1 MTRWT
6 PAGRP
11 LPAGILLV
19 GLALST
25 QTAPAAETAAAP
37 RKGVTVEG
45 ITEYRLGNGVR
56 ALLYPDPSSAKV
68 TVNMTV
74 FVGSRHEGYGETG
87 MAHLLEHMLFKGTPN
102 HPAIPKALR
111 DRGADFNGTTW
122 VDRTNYYETLPASDD
137 NLEFAVRLEADRL
150 VNSYVKREDLLSEM
164 TVVRNE
170 FEAGENNPQGI
181 LSQRML
187 AVAYEWHNY
196 GKSTIGNRSDIER
209 VPIDRLQAFYKKYY
223 QPDNVLVVVAGKFD
237 EARALALFGKYFGA
251 LRKPERRLE
260 DTYTEE
266 PPQDGE
272 RSVVLR
278 RVGTVG
284 VVGVVYHVPA
294 GPHEDFPAV
303 EVLATLLTAQPS
315 GPLYQGLVAAKK
327 ASAVGS
333 IAFDWHDPGVLEVFA
348 RAEKGVA
355 LETLRD
361 EMLAV
366 LDRVREG
373 KIGPQEVERAKA
385 ELSKERTLQM
395 TRSDSVGIA
404 LSDWA
409 SKGDWRLFFLHRDRV
424 ARVTPADVARVAA
437 RYLVASNRTVGL
449 YVPTARPD
457 RAPIPATPDIA
468 AILKDYKGGQAVA
481 AGEFFDPTPANV
493 EQRVRRSTL
502 SGGVKAAL
510 LPKKTRAGA
519 VALTLNLRYGS
530 PETLK
535 GKASAS
541 QFLAPLM
548 ARATRQHTRQQLKD
562 ELDRLQAVLT
572 PGGEV
577 GQARFSVRCKRDN
590 LPRVL
595 ELLGE
600 VLRQPSFPA
609 DEFDVLKRQR
619 RDALERGRTEPTALA
634 FRTLQR
640 KLSPHPNDDVR
651 YVPTVQES
659 IDRLEAVTLDDVRRL
674 YADQLGGR
682 TGEFVVVG
690 DFDPEATL
698 TQIDTALKGWE
709 APTPYRRIER
719 PAVPGVKGERV
730 EIVTPDKEN
739 AIWVAA
745 LGLPINDSDPDEAA
759 LSVGNYLFGGGP
771 LSSRLADRV
780 RQKEGLS
787 YGVASQ
793 YSSEAVDKSSRFL
806 MYAISNPKN
815 VDKVDHAM
823 LDELEKML
831 KTGVTEKELAEA
843 KTAYLAQLKN
853 GRADDQFLLAQLLE
867 DLEAGR
873 TFAYHAEMEK
883 KIGALAPEEVVEAF
897 RKYLDPKK
905 LVIIRAGDFRKK

>member
-1 MTRWT
+1 MTRWNPPT
-6 PAGRP
+6 RLAPAG
-11 LPAGILLV
+11 ALLAA
-19 GLALST
+19 LALSAPP
-25 QTAPAAETAAAP
+25 APAAEAPAAP
-37 RKGVTVEG
+37 QKAVTVEG

-87 MAHLLEHMLFKGTPN
+87 MAHLLEHMLFKGTPR

-111 DRGADFNGTTW
+111 DRGANFNGTTW

-170 FEAGENNPQGI
+170 FEAGENNPQGV

-187 AVAYEWHNY
+187 AAAYEWHNY

-209 VPIDRLQAFYKKYY
+209 VPIENLQAFYRKHY
-223 QPDNVLVVVAGKFD
+223 QPDNVLVVIAGKFD
-237 EARALALFGKYFGA
+237 EVKALAYLSKYFGA
-251 LRKPERRLE
+251 LTKPGRKLE
-260 DTYTEE
+260 NTYTEE

-272 RSVVLR
+272 RTVALR

-284 VVGVVYHVPA
+284 VVGAVYHVPA
-294 GPHEDFPAV
+294 GAHEDFAAV
-303 EVLATLLTAQPS
+303 EVLATLLAAQPS
-315 GPLYQGLVAAKK
+315 GPLYEGLVTAKK
-327 ASAVGS
+327 ASGVSAV
-333 IAFDWHDPGVLEVFA
+333 AFDWHDPGVLEVFA
-348 RAEKGVA
+348 RVDKGAA
-355 LETLRD
+355 LEGVRD
-361 EMLAV
+361 TMLDV
-366 LDRVREG
+366 LDAVRGG
-373 KIGPQEVERAKA
+373 KIDPAAVERAKA
-385 ELSKERTLQM
+385 ELAKERTLQM
-395 TRSDSVGIA
+395 TRSDAVGIS

-409 SKGDWRLFFLHRDRV
+409 AQGDWRLFFLHRDRV

-437 RYLVASNRTVGL
+437 RYLVPTNRTVGL
-449 YVPTARPD
+449 YVPTAKPD
-457 RAPIPATPDIA
+457 RAAIPPAPDVA
-468 AILKDYKGGQAVA
+468 ALVKDYKGGKAVA

-493 EQRVRRSTL
+493 EQRVQRPVL
-502 SGGVKAAL
+502 SSGVKAAL

-519 VALTLNLRYGS
+519 VVLTLNLRYGS
-530 PETLK
+530 AESLK

-548 ARATRQHTRQQLKD
+548 ARATKKHTRQQLKD
-562 ELDRLQAVLT
+562 ELDRLQAVLA

-577 GQARFSVRCKRDN
+577 GQARFTVQCKREN

-600 VLRQPSFPA
+600 ILREPAFPA

-640 KLSPHPNDDVR
+640 KLGPYPKDDVR
-651 YVPTVQES
+651 YLPTVEES
-659 IDRLEAVTLDDVRRL
+659 IERLEAVTLDDVRRL
-674 YADQLGGR
+674 YADQLGGGS
-682 TGEFVVVG
+682 GELVVVG
-690 DFDPEATL
+690 DFDPAATAK
-698 TQIDTALKGWE
+698 QVDDALKGWK
-709 APTPYRRIER
+709 AATPYRRIER

-730 EIVTPDKEN
+730 EIDTPDKEN
-739 AIWVAA
+739 AVWVAA
-745 LGLPINDSDPDEAA
+745 LGLPLDDSDPDEPA
-759 LSVGNYLFGGGP
+759 LAVGNYLFGGGP

-787 YGVASQ
+787 YGVGSQ
-793 YSSEAVDKSSRFL
+793 YQSEAVDKSSRFM
-806 MYAISNPKN
+806 MYAICNPKN
-815 VDKVDHAM
+815 VDKVDRAM
-823 LDELEKML
+823 LEELDKLRKSGM
-831 KTGVTEKELAEA
+831 TEQELAEA
-843 KTAYLAQLKN
+843 KKAYLAMLKN

-883 KIGALAPEEVVEAF
+883 KIGVLAPEEVVEAF
-897 RKYLDPKK
+897 RKYLDPNK
-905 LVIIRAGDFRKK
+905 LVIIRAGDFKKK